1 MLKNYIEK
9 LLIYNKKYMKKIKTK
24 GGKILKFYN
33 SNEVFKKDSKSKVF
47 IEAYNEELA
56 RLNLVSEI
64 KKLRL
69 AKKYTQKNLAQK
81 AQMPQ
86 SVIAR
91 IESGEHSFSLGTLN
105 RIAKVFNKEVKLV

>member
-1 MLKNYIEK
+1 
-9 LLIYNKKYMKKIKTK
+9 MKTIKTK
-24 GGKILKFYN
+24 DGEVLKFYTL
-33 SNEVFKKDSKSKVF
+33 EETFKKDMKSKAF
-47 IEAYNEELA
+47 REAYNEELV
-56 RLNLVSEI
+56 RLNLVGEI

-69 AKKYTQKNLAQK
+69 GKKLTQKNLAKK

-105 RIAKVFNKEVKLV
+105 RIAKVFNKEVQLV